1 MFNTGTVVGVSCNI
15 FGGGFPEKYRTF
27 FRWGGSEGV
36 TKYDFNRAMETAAR
50 MMERRDSKLT
60 DAETEVYQHIYDN
73 TAINDLYSLAKFLT
87 LKFTKINN
95 TCVKKLVAANWK
107 MNLDLNEGAELV
119 NDIYNGLPEFNEQML
134 VVIAPPYLHLT
145 QTASQLTGM
154 EDVHLGAQNCHHEA
168 SGAYTGEVAASML
181 KSAEV
186 EFVIIGHSERREYF
200 KEDDAMLA
208 KKVNQALS
216 NDLKV
221 IFCCGEPLE
230 IRDANTQNA
239 YVEKQIKAGLFHLS
253 DQQLKN
259 IVIAY
264 EPIWAIGTGRT
275 ASSAQAQD
283 MHAHIR
289 SVIATQYGKD
299 PADNISILY
308 GGSCK
313 PSNAAELFACPDV
326 DGGLIGGASFKA
338 SEFLG
343 IIDAMVKA

>member
-1 MFNTGTVVGVSCNI
+1 MR
-15 FGGGFPEKYRTF
+15 K
-27 FRWGGSEGV
+27 
-36 TKYDFNRAMETAAR
+36 
-50 MMERRDSKLT
+50 
-60 DAETEVYQHIYDN
+60 
-73 TAINDLYSLAKFLT
+73 
-87 LKFTKINN
+87 KI
-95 TCVKKLVAANWK
+95 VAANWK

-119 NDIYNGLPEFNEQML
+119 NEIFKGLPILNENKE

-145 QTASQLTGM
+145 QTAAQLAGM
-154 EDVHLGAQNCHHEA
+154 IDVHLGAQNCHSEA
-168 SGAYTGEVAASML
+168 SGAYTGEISASML

-186 EFVIIGHSERREYF
+186 EYVIIGHSERREYF
-200 KEDDAMLA
+200 KEDDAMVA

-216 NDLKV
+216 NNMKV
-221 IFCCGEPLE
+221 IFCCGEPLS

-239 YVEKQIKAGLFHLS
+239 YVEKQIKEGLFHLS
-253 DQQLKN
+253 ESQLGH

-289 SVIATQYGKD
+289 NVISIHYGTD
-299 PADNISILY
+299 AADEISILY

-326 DGGLIGGASFKA
+326 DGGLIGGASLKA
-338 SEFLG
+338 NEFLG
-343 IIDAMVKA
+343 IINAMAEA